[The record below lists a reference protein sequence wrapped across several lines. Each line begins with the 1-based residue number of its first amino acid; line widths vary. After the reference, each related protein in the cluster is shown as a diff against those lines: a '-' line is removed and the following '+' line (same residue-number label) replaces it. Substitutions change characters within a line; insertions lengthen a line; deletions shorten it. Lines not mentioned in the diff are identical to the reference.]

1 MRSKRFPAV
10 LLVLL
15 LVAGCSGCA
24 STTPQQA
31 ESTAVIGYEATGAL
45 LTQAHATA
53 ATLKA
58 AGKLSPAQV
67 TQFNDVYGKAA
78 QAYKDLGDALVLAVK
93 TTDAATQKTIQANIG
108 TLTVQLAALVTQVSA
123 LIQGVK

>member
-1 MRSKRFPAV
+1 MYKVRSFPVV

-31 ESTAVIGYEATGAL
+31 ESTAVVGYEATGAL
-45 LTQAHATA
+45 LTQVHATA

-58 AGKLSPAQV
+58 AGKLNPAQIK
-67 TQFNDVYGKAA
+67 QFNTVYGTTA

-93 TTDAATQKTIQANIG
+93 TTDAATQKTIQTNIG
-108 TLTVQLAALVTQVSA
+108 ALTLNLAALVTQVTA
-123 LIQGVK
+123 LIGGK

>member
-1 MRSKRFPAV
+1 MRLKRFPVV

-45 LTQAHATA
+45 LTQVHATA

-58 AGKLSPAQV
+58 AGKLSPAQIK
-67 TQFNDVYGKAA
+67 QFNTVYGTTA

-93 TTDAATQKTIQANIG
+93 TTDAAQQQAIQANIG
-108 TLTVQLAALVTQVSA
+108 TLTVQLAALVTQVTN